1 MKQIILIVLLI
12 GQLTGDKP
20 DFFLFD
26 QKKVKEITTIEKS
39 FKSRKRET
47 RKVTV
52 SDDFFPGAIKYELEF
67 PITFDRKDNQFNPF
81 SVVQYYYTANDS
93 LVRLIVYDWDKTQI
107 INNFADLQKELKN
120 ESKRLNEYN
129 AKYDELL
136 KNITDKLG
144 RPISGDGKAKE
155 IKDGQST
162 YYERNSKWKSDYC
175 TVELNMIF
183 TTDNRAMGTFRIRTK
198 IYWD

>member
-1 MKQIILIVLLI
+1 MKHIILIILLV
-12 GQLTGDKP
+12 GQLTDDKL

-26 QKKVKEITTIEKS
+26 QKKVKDITTIEES

-52 SDDFFPGAIKYELEF
+52 SDDFFPGATKYDLEF
-67 PITFDRKDNQFNPF
+67 PITFDRKDDEFNPF
-81 SVVQYYYTANDS
+81 SVVQYYYTGNDS

-107 INNFADLQKELKN
+107 ITSFLDLQKELKN

-129 AKYDELL
+129 VKYDELL
-136 KNITDKLG
+136 KNITEKLG
-144 RPISGDGKAKE
+144 RPISGDGKIKE
-155 IKDGQST
+155 IKDGQSS
-162 YYERNSKWKSDYC
+162 YIERKSKWTRDNC

-183 TTDNRAMGTFRIRTK
+183 TTDNRTIGTFRIRTK

>member
-1 MKQIILIVLLI
+1 MKLILLIVLLI
-12 GQLTGDKP
+12 GQLTDDKP

-26 QKKVKEITTIEKS
+26 QKKVKDITTIERL

-47 RKVTV
+47 RKATV
-52 SDDFFPGAIKYELEF
+52 SDDFFPGATKYDLEF
-67 PITFDRKDNQFNPF
+67 PITFDRRDDQFSPF
-81 SVVQYYYTANDS
+81 SVVQYYYTGNDS

-107 INNFADLQKELKN
+107 ISNFFDLQKELKN
-120 ESKRLNEYN
+120 EAKRLKEYN

-136 KNITDKLG
+136 KSITDKIG
-144 RPISGDGKAKE
+144 KPNSGDGKVQE
-155 IKDGQST
+155 IKDGKSS
-162 YYERNSKWKSDYC
+162 YIERKGKWTSDNC

-183 TTDNRAMGTFRIRTK
+183 TTDNRTMGTFRIRTK

>member
-1 MKQIILIVLLI
+1 MKQILLVFLLF
-12 GQLTGDKP
+12 GQLTDDKS
-20 DFFLFD
+20 DFFLFE
-26 QKKVKEITTIEKS
+26 QKKVKDITIIEKS
-39 FKSRKRET
+39 FKSRQRET
-47 RKVTV
+47 SKVTI
-52 SDDFFPGAIKYELEF
+52 SDDFFPGATKYDLEF
-67 PITFDRKDNQFNPF
+67 PITFDRKDNQFSPY

-107 INNFADLQKELKN
+107 INNFFDLQKELKN

-144 RPISGDGKAKE
+144 RPISGDGKVKE
-155 IKDGQST
+155 IKEGQSS
-162 YYERNSKWKSDYC
+162 YIERKSKWTSDNC

-183 TTDNRAMGTFRIRTK
+183 TTDNRTMGTFRIRAK

>member
-1 MKQIILIVLLI
+1 MKHIILIVLLA
-12 GQLTGDKP
+12 GQLTNDKP

-26 QKKVKEITTIEKS
+26 QKKVKDITTIEES
-39 FKSRKRET
+39 FKSQKRET

-52 SDDFFPGAIKYELEF
+52 SDDFFPGATKYDLEF
-67 PITFDRKDNQFNPF
+67 PITFDRKDKEFNPF
-81 SVVQYYYTANDS
+81 SVVQYYYTPNDS

-107 INNFADLQKELKN
+107 INNFIDLQKELKN
-120 ESKRLNEYN
+120 ESKRINEYN
-129 AKYDELL
+129 TKYDELL

-144 RPISGDGKAKE
+144 RPISGDGKIKE
-155 IKDGQST
+155 IKDGQSS
-162 YYERNSKWKSDYC
+162 YIERKSKWTRDNC

-183 TTDNRAMGTFRIRTK
+183 TTDNRTMGTFRIRTK

>member
-12 GQLTGDKP
+12 GQLTDDNR

-26 QKKVKEITTIEKS
+26 QKKVKDITLIEKS
-39 FKSRKRET
+39 FKSSKRET
-47 RKVTV
+47 RKVTI
-52 SDDFFPGAIKYELEF
+52 SDDFFPGATKYDLEF
-67 PITFDRKDNQFNPF
+67 PITFDRRDNQFNPF

-107 INNFADLQKELKN
+107 INNFFDLQKELKN
-120 ESKRLNEYN
+120 ESKRLTEYN

-144 RPISGDGKAKE
+144 RPISGEGKEKE
-155 IKDGQST
+155 IKDGQSS
-162 YYERNSKWKSDYC
+162 YIERKSKWTSYNC

-183 TTDNRAMGTFRIRTK
+183 TTDNRTMGTFRIRTK